1 MNSSKL
7 YIKIPLVLIAL
18 IVLNYLSNSF
28 NKRFDLTKDKR
39 YSLSDETKSIVDKID
54 EPIYIKI
61 YLQGDF
67 PAEFK
72 RIQLETN
79 QFLEELNALNNN
91 IKFRFINPKSNKKE
105 LIKSGLQPSKL
116 TVKEESVV
124 SESIIFPWAT
134 INFDDKIENVSLL
147 SNSTAPSQEEQM
159 NRSIENLEYEFA
171 NALHKIISKKDKK
184 IAILKGNDELEDIY
198 LYSFLKKLGE
208 YYKLA
213 EFTLDSVRT
222 NPEKTLQD
230 LLHYDLAIIAKPT
243 KAFSEEEKF
252 TLDQYILN
260 NGKTLWLVDNIAA
273 EMDSLMANGKTLAL
287 NRDLNLTDLFF
298 NYGLRINYNITK
310 DLYSSSIRLASG
322 NTGNKT
328 QYQDFLWHYFP
339 LTISN
344 NNNPIS
350 INLNPILLKFPSSI
364 DLLENNIKKTVLLQS
379 SPYAKIIGT
388 PTNISLNEIAIKPNK
403 EEFNNANTVFG
414 VLLEGKFKSAY
425 SNRIKP
431 IDFVNFKQ
439 VSDKNAMVVISDGDI
454 IANET
459 FKGEPLPLSIDK
471 WTNQAFGNSDL
482 LLNTV
487 HYLLDDSGIINLR
500 SKNLQIQFLDKEESF
515 QKKTFW
521 QILNIILP
529 LVFLGLFG
537 FVFNY
542 LRKRKYTS

>member
-54 EPIYIKI
+54 EPIYIKV

-79 QFLEELNALNNN
+79 QFLEELNALNDN
-91 IKFRFINPKSNKKE
+91 IKFRFINPKSNEKE

-116 TVKEESVV
+116 TVQEESVV

-364 DLLENNIKKTVLLQS
+364 DILENNIKKTVLLQS